1 MEKRGSGWPNIIT
14 IIYDINLRSYLPK
27 HLRGSDEWCAAAVQ
41 GKKKKSESL
50 QKMDGFF
57 FFGEAEF
64 VLIPHGRHLFVI
76 KRQFLRPQE
85 AVAEMNGPG
94 RGAQS
99 DDD

>member
-1 MEKRGSGWPNIIT
+1 MRR
-14 IIYDINLRSYLPK
+14 RSA
-27 HLRGSDEWCAAAVQ
+27 GE
-41 GKKKKSESL
+41 KKKKEIG
-50 QKMDGFF
+50 KFTKEGAYF

>member
-1 MEKRGSGWPNIIT
+1 MRR
-14 IIYDINLRSYLPK
+14 RSA
-27 HLRGSDEWCAAAVQ
+27 GE
-41 GKKKKSESL
+41 KKKKIGKFTKGGALFLAKRS
-50 QKMDGFF
+50 
-57 FFGEAEF
+57 F

-85 AVAEMNGPG
+85 AVAEMNGAG

>member
-1 MEKRGSGWPNIIT
+1 MMRRRSAGEKKEI
-14 IIYDINLRSYLPK
+14 
-27 HLRGSDEWCAAAVQ
+27 
-41 GKKKKSESL
+41 GKFTKGGAL
-50 QKMDGFF
+50 

>member
-1 MEKRGSGWPNIIT
+1 M
-14 IIYDINLRSYLPK
+14 
-27 HLRGSDEWCAAAVQ
+27 SDAPPQCR
-41 GKKKKSESL
+41 GKKKRNRKSL
-50 QKMDGFF
+50 QKEELC
-57 FFGEAEF
+57 FGEAEF